1 MLCQLWNGIA
11 FWSRTLRPPTALK
24 YFTWI
29 ITSGYL
35 LLAKGMLMHQWN
47 CYFVSKRSNPILS
60 KPIKCWISFISLNWS
75 EAIHFLISFYD
86 SYIRKGKSHK
96 AHICSDDFFN
106 THALGNLSLV
116 LIVSNLVLYKMNNL
130 LKVFLFNPKN
140 KFQSSTLCPY
150 FLHRSVF
157 TLQRHV

>member
-1 MLCQLWNGIA
+1 M
-11 FWSRTLRPPTALK
+11 TAI
-24 YFTWI
+24 Y
-29 ITSGYL
+29 
-35 LLAKGMLMHQWN
+35 
-47 CYFVSKRSNPILS
+47 
-60 KPIKCWISFISLNWS
+60 
-75 EAIHFLISFYD
+75 
-86 SYIRKGKSHK
+86 GKEIVTK
-96 AHICSDDFFN
+96 LTYVQTICFN